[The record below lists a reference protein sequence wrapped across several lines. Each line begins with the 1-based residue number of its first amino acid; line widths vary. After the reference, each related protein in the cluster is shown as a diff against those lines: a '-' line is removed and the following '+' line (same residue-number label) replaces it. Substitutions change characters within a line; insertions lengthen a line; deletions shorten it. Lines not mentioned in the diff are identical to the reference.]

1 MNSPPSWMV
10 SDTTVHSPRKTKKSL
25 PETNVA
31 PENRL
36 SFREYWSVA
45 ICIGTIGPLK

>member
-1 MNSPPSWMV
+1 MV
-10 SDTTVHSPRKTKKSL
+10 VMLGMEHVKLQVGTL

-36 SFREYWSVA
+36 
-45 ICIGTIGPLK
+45 GPQ